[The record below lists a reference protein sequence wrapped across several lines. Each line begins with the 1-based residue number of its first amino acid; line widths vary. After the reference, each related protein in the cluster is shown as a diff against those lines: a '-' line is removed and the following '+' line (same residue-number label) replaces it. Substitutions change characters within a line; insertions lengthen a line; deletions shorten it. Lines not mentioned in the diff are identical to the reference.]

1 MNNDKFRAGMKRS
14 IQKSKDKTELYF
26 KKLAIDISSAI
37 INKTPVDKGQLHW
50 NWFVGNGSVN
60 TATSEHAGND
70 KGGASLRNALE
81 VDSLKVNGQ
90 TIYITNSLPYAHKI
104 EYSAVGD
111 GGSIQAPA
119 GMVRVTLAELN
130 SISSKVAFE
139 VKGFS

>member
-26 KKLAIDISSAI
+26 KKLAIGISSEI
-37 INKTPVDKGQLHW
+37 IKKTPVDKGQLHW

-60 TATSEHAGND
+60 TATAEHAGQD
-70 KGGASLRNALE
+70 FDGASLRNALE
-81 VDSLKVNGQ
+81 VNSLKVNGQ
-90 TIYITNSLPYAHKI
+90 TIYITNSLPYAYRI
-104 EYSAVGD
+104 EYEGYSKK
-111 GGSIQAPA
+111 APA